1 MTFLLATLEQGEAVL
16 KFPYDDGLRRLL
28 RAIPGRRWDP
38 GKRAWI
44 VPLDPE
50 RAQAVALL
58 LEHLALRATV
68 SEQLARALARQ
79 RGRRA
84 HDECVLDVARPNE
97 SWWLT
102 FATDKAPALVAA
114 LLEHPDSHELPTIG
128 RALIPLDEQA
138 SRLVDA
144 LPTDAGRLRLS
155 EDAAHALTEIA
166 QGPSSDL
173 DGTGRPGARPGA
185 GLGAMAYDVELRQ
198 DRRRQQWV
206 LIAAEH
212 APLARA
218 LAARSDLHTAESA
231 NGSFAIA
238 AVEHDAHLIAELLE
252 HLEMASIDPR
262 TQNWLTRAT
271 TWSGTIDVGGEPT
284 KPLFLLLGD
293 PAKLPPELRDRA
305 VSVPGGVSLP
315 LTLDSWR
322 AIEEGTQGFTTPAT
336 RRCVVALKEG
346 RPAPGA
352 VLELSAVHEDPT
364 FVLAPGHD
372 TNQLEAFG
380 ALAGASV
387 PVPKTPRPGGKR
399 RGVNRRANLA
409 PLAAAADSKG
419 RRDHGQLP
427 AIRADPFCVEA
438 LDVFLA
444 DRDVWIAPDAL
455 VVLQEI
461 REQHAHAAGLVAL
474 SAATDAELDTSSQ
487 EALARL
493 GGELKPFQRA
503 GVAYL
508 LAQRRAFLADEQGLG
523 KTIEAL
529 ATLEADDAYP
539 AIVVCPASL
548 KLNWIREIER
558 WLPGRST
565 QVLTGTGVKRFVH
578 EDSTDTPTALTTD
591 TPTDP
596 RVTASQADIPA
607 ADITVVNYDILAAR
621 GEALAATK
629 PKAVVLDESH
639 YCKNAAAKRTQAVA
653 HLAASVPNEGL
664 VLALTGTPV
673 MNRPPELISQLRI
686 IGRLPDFGSGA
697 QFGRRFKGID
707 AHMRLHW
714 HLRSRCFVRR
724 LKADVLPQLPAKTR
738 TIVPVELDNEAEY
751 RLAETDVI
759 AWLRSRPLDL
769 KELDAKIAAALRA
782 ERLVRLNALKLL
794 AARGKLHAALAW
806 IHDFCSSGERLVV
819 FARHREVQRAVI
831 ERFPHALH
839 ILGEDSHAA
848 RDASVSAFQA
858 ADDSENQLIVCSLE
872 VAGQG
877 LTLTQASNVAFLELD
892 WTPAK
897 HDQAEDRC
905 HRIGQ
910 QDAVN
915 AWYLLAAGTI
925 DETMANLL
933 ERKRAIIGA
942 VTDGREED
950 DEAIV
955 DALARELAGEPYRR
969 LRAVA

>member
-1 MTFLLATLEQGEAVL
+1 MTFLQATLEQGEAVL

-38 GKRAWI
+38 GERAWI

-58 LEHLALRATV
+58 LENLARKATI

-84 HDECVLDVARPNE
+84 HNECVLDVARPNE

-102 FATDKAPALVAA
+102 FATDRAPALVAA

-138 SRLVDA
+138 ARLVDA
-144 LPTDAGRLRLS
+144 LPADAGRLRLS
-155 EDAAHALTEIA
+155 EDAAHALTEVA
-166 QGPSSDL
+166 QGPSSHL
-173 DGTGRPGARPGA
+173 DGPGRPGARPGA
-185 GLGAMAYDVELRQ
+185 GLGAMAYDAELRQ

-218 LAARSDLHTAESA
+218 LAARSDLHTSESA

-262 TQNWLTRAT
+262 AQSWLTRAT
-271 TWSGTIDVGGEPT
+271 TWSGTIDVGGEPAE
-284 KPLFLLLGD
+284 PLFLLLGD

-305 VSVPGGVSLP
+305 VGVAGGVSLP

-322 AIEEGTQGFTTPAT
+322 AIEERTHGFTTPAC
-336 RRCVVALKEG
+336 RRCVAALKEG

-352 VLELSAVHEDPT
+352 VLELSTVHEDPT

-372 TNQLEAFG
+372 TTQLEAFG
-380 ALAGASV
+380 ALAGASI
-387 PVPKTPRPGGKR
+387 PVLKTLRPGGKR
-399 RGVNRRANLA
+399 RGVHRRANLA
-409 PLAAAADSKG
+409 PLAAGADSKG

-438 LDVFLA
+438 LDAFLA
-444 DRDVWIAPDAL
+444 ERDVWIAPDAL

-565 QVLTGTGVKRFVH
+565 QTLTGMG
-578 EDSTDTPTALTTD
+578 SGGP
-591 TPTDP
+591 
-596 RVTASQADIPA
+596 IPE
-607 ADITVVNYDILAAR
+607 ADITVVNYDILSAR
-621 GEALAATK
+621 GETLAAME

-653 HLAASVPNEGL
+653 RLAASVPNEGL

-738 TIVPVELDNEAEY
+738 TVVPVELDNEAEY

-819 FARHREVQRAVI
+819 FARHREVQRAVV
-831 ERFPHALH
+831 ERFPRALH

-848 RDASVSAFQA
+848 RDASVRAFQA
-858 ADDSENQLIVCSLE
+858 AENSGNQLIVCSLE

-955 DALARELAGEPYRR
+955 DALARELTGEPYRR

>member
-1 MTFLLATLEQGEAVL
+1 MTFLQATLEQGEAVL

-38 GKRAWI
+38 GERAWI

-58 LEHLALRATV
+58 LEHLPQRAVV
-68 SEQLARALARQ
+68 SDPLARSLARQ
-79 RGRRA
+79 RARRA

-102 FATDKAPALVAA
+102 FATDRAPALVAA
-114 LLEHPDSHELPTIG
+114 LMEHPDAHELPTIG

-138 SRLVDA
+138 ARLVED
-144 LPTDAGRLRLS
+144 LPADAGHLRLS
-155 EDAAHALTEIA
+155 EDAAHALTEVT
-166 QGPSSDL
+166 QGPSPL
-173 DGTGRPGARPGA
+173 VGDGPVASPRHGARTGARPGA
-185 GLGAMAYDVELRQ
+185 RAGAMAYDVELRQ
-198 DRRRQQWV
+198 DRRKQQWA

-218 LAARSDLHTAESA
+218 LAARTDLHTGESA
-231 NGSFAIA
+231 NGAFAIA
-238 AVEHDAHLIAELLE
+238 AVEHDAHAIAELLE
-252 HLEMASIDPR
+252 HLETAEIDPR
-262 TQNWLTRAT
+262 VQNWLARAT
-271 TWSGTIDVGGEPT
+271 TWNGTIDVGGEPEE
-284 KPLFLLLGD
+284 PLFLLLGD
-293 PAKLPPELRDRA
+293 PAKLPPELRERA
-305 VSVPGGVSLP
+305 AGVPGGVSVA
-315 LTLDSWR
+315 LTLESWQ
-322 AIEEGTQGFTTPAT
+322 AIEQGAQGFTTPAT
-336 RRCVVALKEG
+336 RRCVAALKEG

-372 TNQLEAFG
+372 PTPLEAFG
-380 ALAGASV
+380 ALAGAS
-387 PVPKTPRPGGKR
+387 PAPAHKPPRPGGKR
-399 RGVNRRANLA
+399 RGANRRAHLA
-409 PLAAAADSKG
+409 PLAAAAASRG
-419 RRDHGQLP
+419 RRDHAQLP

-438 LDVFLA
+438 LDAFLA
-444 DRDVWIAPDAL
+444 ERDVWVEPDAL
-455 VVLQEI
+455 VALQEI

-474 SAATDAELDTSSQ
+474 SSATDAQLD
-487 EALARL
+487 EACERALARM

-529 ATLEADDAYP
+529 ACLEADDAYP

-558 WLPGRST
+558 WLPRRST
-565 QVLTGTGVKRFVH
+565 QTLTGLGSGAPI
-578 EDSTDTPTALTTD
+578 E
-591 TPTDP
+591 
-596 RVTASQADIPA
+596 A

-621 GEALAATK
+621 GEALAAMG

-653 HLAASVPNEGL
+653 RLAMSVPAEGL

-697 QFGRRFKGID
+697 QFGRRFKGVD

-738 TIVPVELDNEAEY
+738 TVVPVELDNEAEY

-819 FARHREVQRAVI
+819 FARHREVQKAVI

-858 ADDSENQLIVCSLE
+858 ADDADNQLIVCSLE

-877 LTLTQASNVAFLELD
+877 LTLTRASNVAFLELD

-915 AWYLLAAGTI
+915 AWYLLAANTI

-955 DALARELAGEPYRR
+955 DALARELAGEPYKR